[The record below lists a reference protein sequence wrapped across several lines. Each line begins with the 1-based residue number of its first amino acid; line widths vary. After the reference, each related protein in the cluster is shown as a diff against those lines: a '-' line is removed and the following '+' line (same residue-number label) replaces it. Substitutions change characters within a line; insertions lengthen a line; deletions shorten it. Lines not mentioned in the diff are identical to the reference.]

1 MSVETQD
8 PLSARNTKDTEI
20 LFPHLNPT
28 NTKTDI
34 LNKHT
39 EKAND
44 NITFIYT
51 SKFSNL
57 CDTKPDPKPKK
68 QKPKQQKQQ
77 PPFHSQKRSCRLP
90 GAPTFED
97 FFGENASH
105 TSRYIPPH
113 LCKRLNAIVIRK
125 TENYDTAPTDI
136 NVQPEQKPTQH
147 VTEPLIQS
155 QSLTTTTTT
164 TTKVKE
170 MQAFLGKHFPRT
182 TKPTTY
188 NSARRSINTY
198 DKPLSKLKSPLT
210 KEPKC
215 KYVQEI
221 NPHVNM
227 YDDIR
232 LLDKS
237 TSCQRIDHL
246 NRLMNLQFK
255 YPNSGSSSSSN
266 YLYTTNNKHNSV
278 NDLFRVTRENRIKH
292 KINDLMKFTIFP
304 NYHIRKIDIDLKRQ
318 YAKNNLNI
326 IGGIQEQFEENKKS
340 EMKQTHNNNN
350 NNNNND
356 NTSSHHSLDEDIE
369 IDNLL

>member
-1 MSVETQD
+1 MSVETQGT
-8 PLSARNTKDTEI
+8 LTERNDKDVEV
-20 LFPHLNPT
+20 LFPHLNIT
-28 NTKTDI
+28 NTKTES
-34 LNKHT
+34 LNKQA

-44 NITFIYT
+44 DITFIYT

-57 CDTKPDPKPKK
+57 CDTKQDAKPRK
-68 QKPKQQKQQ
+68 QKAKQQKQS
-77 PPFHSQKRSCRLP
+77 PFHSQKRSCRLP
-90 GAPTFED
+90 GTPTFED

-105 TSRYIPPH
+105 TSRYIAPH

-125 TENYDTAPTDI
+125 TENFETANTEHNEQP
-136 NVQPEQKPTQH
+136 QPERKSATQA
-147 VTEPLIQS
+147 TEPAIQS
-155 QSLTTTTTT
+155 PSKSKSSL
-164 TTKVKE
+164 KVKE
-170 MQAFLGKHFPRT
+170 MQAFLGKHFPFTNKANPTSSRT
-182 TKPTTY
+182 RY
-188 NSARRSINTY
+188 SSNNY

-210 KEPKC
+210 KDSKC
-215 KYVQEI
+215 RYIQEI

-255 YPNSGSSSSSN
+255 YPIQSN
-266 YLYTTNNKHNSV
+266 ANGYLYTTSNKNNSV
-278 NDLFRVTRENRIKH
+278 NDLFRVTRENRIKY

-304 NYHIRKIDIDLKRQ
+304 NYNIRKIDIDLKRQ

-326 IGGIQEQFEENKKS
+326 IGGIQEQFEENKKQ
-340 EMKQTHNNNN
+340 EMKQRQTHH
-350 NNNNND
+350 ND
-356 NTSSHHSLDEDIE
+356 TSQNKNETSHHSELDEDID

>member
-1 MSVETQD
+1 MSVETQG
-8 PLSARNTKDTEI
+8 PLTERNDKDTEM
-20 LFPHLNPT
+20 LFPHLNNS
-28 NTKTDI
+28 NTKNDI
-34 LNKHT
+34 LNKQT

-57 CDTKPDPKPKK
+57 CDTKPDPRPKK
-68 QKPKQQKQQ
+68 QKANQQKQQ

-113 LCKRLNAIVIRK
+113 LCKRLNAIVNRK
-125 TENYDTAPTDI
+125 TETYDTATTDH
-136 NVQPEQKPTQH
+136 NVQPETKPTMKQ
-147 VTEPLIQS
+147 VAEPPIQS
-155 QSLTTTTTT
+155 ATSTKSSS
-164 TTKVKE
+164 KVKE
-170 MQAFLGKHFPRT
+170 MQAFLGKHFPIT
-182 TKPTTY
+182 NKTNNKPTYTSCNTY
-188 NSARRSINTY
+188 N
-198 DKPLSKLKSPLT
+198 KPLSKLKSPLT
-210 KEPKC
+210 KDSKC
-215 KYVQEI
+215 KYIQEI

-255 YPNSGSSSSSN
+255 YPNQNSNN

-278 NDLFRVTRENRIKH
+278 NDLFRVTRENRIKY

-340 EMKQTHNNNN
+340 EMKQKQLTHNN
-350 NNNNND
+350 D
-356 NTSSHHSLDEDIE
+356 TSSHHSELDEDIE